1 MRSAGNSHPQWGY
14 LAPEPSF
21 MHTVRIALVA
31 TVIGAIGG
39 AAVVVSLVQP
49 GSNAN
54 NTPITAHALLAGVP
68 LATTPA
74 APSKA
79 VTSTPGPVDPS
90 PAQANALSP
99 GPDNA
104 SASKPSTAANAREPN
119 GTMKPTSAPTLGST
133 AASPEI
139 PSAAQATVASTTATA
154 RTDAG
159 PETSSK
165 KSTTKKSRS
174 ARSDD
179 RKRWGRVQQRRLF
192 DQYGGQYRERG
203 FCCGWQQDRF
213 GPMQD
218 HW

>member
-1 MRSAGNSHPQWGY
+1 MRSAGNLHPEWGY
-14 LAPEPSF
+14 GAPEPSF
-21 MHTVRIALVA
+21 MRTARVALVA

-49 GSNAN
+49 GSNGN
-54 NTPITAHALLAGVP
+54 NTPIAPHVLVTGVP

-74 APSKA
+74 APAKTVA
-79 VTSTPGPVDPS
+79 QEPDHPN
-90 PAQANALSP
+90 PAQANASSP
-99 GPDNA
+99 EPDIV
-104 SASKPSTAANAREPN
+104 SASKPSAAGDAREPN
-119 GTMKPTSAPTLGST
+119 GTMTPTGAPTPGGT
-133 AASPEI
+133 AASPETL
-139 PSAAQATVASTTATA
+139 PTTQAAVASPPATA

-159 PETSSK
+159 PETSPK

-192 DQYGGQYRERG
+192 DQYGGPYGQRG

-213 GPMQD
+213 GSMQN

>member
-1 MRSAGNSHPQWGY
+1 MRSAGNLHPQWGY

-31 TVIGAIGG
+31 TVVGAIGG
-39 AAVVVSLVQP
+39 AVVVISLVERP

-54 NTPITAHALLAGVP
+54 NTPIAARALVAGVP
-68 LATTPA
+68 HATTPA
-74 APSKA
+74 APDKA
-79 VTSTPGPVDPS
+79 ETFTQGSAPPS

-119 GTMKPTSAPTLGST
+119 GTMMPPSAPTPGST

-139 PSAAQATVASTTATA
+139 PSAAQATIASTTATA
-154 RTDAG
+154 RVDAG
-159 PETSSK
+159 PETSPK
-165 KSTTKKSRS
+165 KSTTKKYRS

-179 RKRWGRVQQRRLF
+179 RKRWGRARQRRLF
-192 DQYGGQYRERG
+192 DQYGGQYGERG
-203 FCCGWQQDRF
+203 FWQQDRF
-213 GPMQD
+213 GPM
-218 HW
+218 HNNW